1 YSGTVYDPC
10 CGSGGMFVQS
20 LKFVDRHNGNRKQ
33 VSILGQESQLET
45 WRLCKM
51 NLAIRGIAHN
61 LGEKNASTFTED
73 LHKDKKV
80 DFIMANPPFN
90 LKGWRKED
98 ELLKD
103 ARWSGYNVPRTSNA
117 NYAWILHMISKL
129 DVNHGVAGFLLANGA
144 LNDSD
149 EYEIRK
155 QLLENDK
162 VEAIIVLPR
171 DMFYT
176 TDISVTLWIVNM
188 NKKAGVVNGR
198 QLRDRTH
205 EILFMDLRS
214 WDENIEEI
222 EIDKGKK
229 KKKTVLTDLQIAK
242 VKEVYNNWQSS
253 NTSLYSDIPEFCKAV
268 KLDEEQGIRA
278 KNYSLAPSK
287 YIEFINHD
295 TMIDVERLMGEI
307 AQDIQVAL

>member
-1 YSGTVYDPC
+1 
-10 CGSGGMFVQS
+10 
-20 LKFVDRHNGNRKQ
+20 
-33 VSILGQESQLET
+33 
-45 WRLCKM
+45 
-51 NLAIRGIAHN
+51 
-61 LGEKNASTFTED
+61 
-73 LHKDKKV
+73 
-80 DFIMANPPFN
+80 
-90 LKGWRKED
+90 
-98 ELLKD
+98 
-103 ARWSGYNVPRTSNA
+103 
-117 NYAWILHMISKL
+117 
-129 DVNHGVAGFLLANGA
+129 
-144 LNDSD
+144 
-149 EYEIRK
+149 
-155 QLLENDK
+155 
-162 VEAIIVLPR
+162 
-171 DMFYT
+171 
-176 TDISVTLWIVNM
+176 
-188 NKKAGVVNGR
+188 
-198 QLRDRTH
+198 

-307 AQDIQVAL
+307 AQDIQVALIEERETLRLLELAAKEV